1 MTDKTTELASFE
13 ILERASHVV
22 TLQGDGEA
30 TVLTVREFG
39 YVPGPVLDMP
49 ARSSAWTSSST
60 SLRSSEGRVP

>member
-13 ILERASHVV
+13 IPERAPHVV

-39 YVPGPVLDMP
+39 YVPGPILDMP
-49 ARSSAWTSSST
+49 ASRSARTSSPT
-60 SLRSSEGRVP
+60 SLRTSEG